1 MGRIMKT
8 QISTLQNGCIEGIAC
23 GSNSEERSAIAAKV
37 FAENPE
43 SITVTCNG
51 ITLTLQ
57 KSSSKSGKT
66 SRYSR
71 EITESELNVIEGC
84 RPECRRY
91 TFESS
96 FALVI
101 TDDCRVVVEKLTRK
115 SPGATWKFRG
125 YDYLPESSFKIEG

>member
-1 MGRIMKT
+1 MKT
-8 QISTLQNGCIEGIAC
+8 QISTLQNGCIEGIVC
-23 GSNSEERSAIAAKV
+23 GSNSEDRSAIAAKV

-57 KSSSKSGKT
+57 KVFSKSLKT
-66 SRYSR
+66 SWFSR
-71 EITESELNVIEGC
+71 EITESELNAIEGC
-84 RPECRRY
+84 HPELRRY

-96 FALVI
+96 FTLMI
-101 TDDCRVVVEKLTRK
+101 MNDCRVVVQKITRK
-115 SPGATWKFRG
+115 SPGATWKSRG